1 MAEGIPVPGVG
12 APPPL
17 SSSRGE
23 EALFFLRKTYYMLL
37 ILKCNASHTSL
48 EHLFATIIL
57 PISEQELWAIRVEVY
72 RMVIDLRICGMV

>member
-1 MAEGIPVPGVG
+1 
-12 APPPL
+12 
-17 SSSRGE
+17 
-23 EALFFLRKTYYMLL
+23 MLL